1 MRSMRST
8 NRNPLFLMAVACL
21 IAPTIALS
29 ASDGDGFPGYM
40 ELTPPLVV
48 NLANAR
54 AAKYARIDIQLS
66 IQTDED
72 AALVTHHMPRI
83 RDRLIS
89 LLAGRDGATM
99 TTAQARD
106 TLRAELLED
115 LRRTLLAQTG
125 EPAIDALYFT
135 GFIIQ

>member
-1 MRSMRST
+1 MRST
-8 NRNPLFLMAVACL
+8 NRNPLFLIAVACL
-21 IAPTIALS
+21 VAPTIALAGS
-29 ASDGDGFPGYM
+29 NADTFPGYM

-48 NLANAR
+48 NLATAR
-54 AAKYARIDIQLS
+54 AASYARIDIQLS
-66 IQTDED
+66 IQTDKD

-106 TLRAELLED
+106 ALRAELLNN
-115 LRRTLLAQTG
+115 LRETMLAQTG
-125 EPAIDALYFT
+125 KPAIEALYFT